1 MAKRSF
7 DFVCA
12 LILLIV
18 LLPFL
23 LVVAFAVRLSSPGP
37 AFYRGVRVGCKGK
50 LFRMWKFRTM
60 VANAEQLGGACT
72 SSDDPRITS
81 LGRWLRRYKLD
92 EFPQLLNVL
101 LGEMSLVGPR
111 PEVQEYVDL
120 FTEEERAI
128 LSVKPGITD
137 WATIWGC
144 NEEQL
149 LAGCPNPDREYLEW
163 IRPEKIRRQLGY
175 VNEHTFFVDLKILFA
190 TSGVMLGRF
199 LGVAKPK
206 NGRVQQTLGKQL

>member
-1 MAKRSF
+1 MVKRSF
-7 DFVCA
+7 DVVCA
-12 LILLIV
+12 LILLI
-18 LLPFL
+18 LLAPLFV
-23 LVVAFAVRLSSPGP
+23 VVAVAVRWSSPGP
-37 AFYRGVRVGCKGK
+37 AFYRGVRVGCNGK

-60 VANAEQLGGACT
+60 VVNAEQLGGACT
-72 SSDDPRITS
+72 SSDDPRITP

-101 LGEMSLVGPR
+101 GGEMSLERPR

-120 FTEEERAI
+120 FTEEEKAI

-163 IRPEKIRRQLGY
+163 IRPEKIRRQLRY
-175 VNEHTFFVDLKILFA
+175 VNEHTFFVDLKILLV
-190 TSGVMLGRF
+190 TSGVVLGRF
-199 LGVAKPK
+199 LVFAKPK
-206 NGRVQQTLGKQL
+206 DGRVQQSLGKQL

>member
-1 MAKRSF
+1 MIKRSF
-7 DFVCA
+7 DLVCA
-12 LILLIV
+12 LILLILIAP
-18 LLPFL
+18 LLF
-23 LVVAFAVRLSSPGP
+23 VVAVGVRLSSPGP
-37 AFYRGVRVGCKGK
+37 AFYRGVRVGCNGK

-72 SSDDPRITS
+72 SSDDPRITPF
-81 LGRWLRRYKLD
+81 GGWLRRYKLD

-137 WATIWGC
+137 
-144 NEEQL
+144 
-149 LAGCPNPDREYLEW
+149 
-163 IRPEKIRRQLGY
+163 
-175 VNEHTFFVDLKILFA
+175 
-190 TSGVMLGRF
+190 
-199 LGVAKPK
+199 
-206 NGRVQQTLGKQL
+206 